1 MVHFIINELR
11 KSKFNSN
18 VEKICRINDN
28 TTKDKRPDIALVAKV
43 NN

>member
-1 MVHFIINELR
+1 M
-11 KSKFNSN
+11 SKKLILIGA
-18 VEKICRINDN
+18 VTMTLVGCGGVPDCNDN